1 MNQEFE
7 NFSIRPIEQE
17 DSEKYFQFIEK
28 NRERIARYFPR
39 TLSRN
44 QDVEASGLFIAELI
58 ALREKKEFASF
69 LIIDKISQQI
79 IGTVFLKDFD
89 WNVGKVEIGFFID
102 KDFVNKGIISK
113 SVSFVIDYAFK
124 ELKLNKIFMRVSE
137 DNLASRR
144 VAEKNNFE
152 IEGKL
157 RKDFKTSDGELIDV
171 IYYGVLLERD
181 EGR

>member
-7 NFSIRPIEQE
+7 NCLIRPIEQE

-28 NRERIARYFPR
+28 NRERIAKYFPR
-39 TLSRN
+39 TLALN
-44 QDVEASGLFIAELI
+44 QDLEASRIFVADRILSWEKREFI
-58 ALREKKEFASF
+58 SF
-69 LIIDKISQQI
+69 VILDKGSLKI

-102 KDFVNKGIISK
+102 KDFENKGIVSK
-113 SVSFVIDYAFK
+113 SVSAIIQHAFN
-124 ELKLNKIFMRVSE
+124 ELKLNKIFMRVAE
-137 DNLASRR
+137 DNLSSRR

-152 IEGKL
+152 VEGKL